1 MHAFDVWHLSQIH
14 PIKFEYHFKALGQSK
29 TLMKVTRWVTLV
41 PAQCRACPEQWLSH
55 KRAVQVQGQQ
65 QAAAQL
71 RRQSE
76 SEQHAATSAAAI
88 FQEGSRQARQHSEQ
102 AMQWVRFSI

>member
-1 MHAFDVWHLSQIH
+1 MLSICGILARH
-14 PIKFEYHFKALGQSK
+14 IRLKFEYHEALGQSK
-29 TLMKVTRWVTLV
+29 ILMKGHTLGHSG
-41 PAQCRACPEQWLSH
+41 LS
-55 KRAVQVQGQQ
+55 ASAGLVLSNGSDTGVLFSVQGQQ

-102 AMQWVRFSI
+102 AMQWVRCSV

>member
-1 MHAFDVWHLSQIH
+1 MHAFDMWHLSQTH
-14 PIKFEYHFKALGQSK
+14 PTKFEYHEALGQSK
-29 TLMKVTRWVTLV
+29 ILMKGTRWVTLV
-41 PAQCRACPEQWLSH
+41 SAQCRACPKQWLRH
-55 KRAVQVQGQQ
+55 RRAVQVQGQQ

-102 AMQWVRFSI
+102 AMQWVRCSV